1 MSAAQ
6 NTQRSRQPTAPGST
20 WQGLCVAHFHGQRDT
35 HIGTGEDYS
44 TVSLGE
50 IFEMVPAVADK
61 RHSPAI
67 IPSLYN
73 DHDAR
78 EHARQRAVGQFVALT
93 GDVDKGDHSL
103 DHIKALVARFAG
115 VAATLVYSS
124 AHARAGDMRW
134 RIIMPLAQPLSFAD
148 WHDAQLAF
156 YSHMEAAGVVMDHA
170 LARAAQPV
178 YLPNVPAVHA
188 KTGTPLRAGDGTP
201 LYYQRW
207 STGIE
212 ALGLDI
218 ENGPAAAG
226 VAAIRQKRAED
237 DQERQRIRRLSEQH
251 RANRPAA
258 DGENIIDAFNR
269 ANSIAAM
276 LEGCGYQQSPRG
288 DADWRSPM
296 QTGDTYATRI
306 IEGKWVSLS
315 ASDAS
320 SGVGTACAS
329 GCYGDAYDLFVHFTH
344 RGDHKAAF
352 RQLHAERGDAN
363 VIRGRFNAE
372 PPPVDASDPGWQ
384 EMPDWVNQGADPAD
398 AMAATVAVSDQG
410 FADEPFECPP
420 VDLWARYEA
429 PPLPSNLLPPAIEC
443 FALAQGATM
452 GADPAGLAM
461 AALTTC
467 AAAICDGIRVQ
478 VKRHDPSWTE
488 AARLWVALVGP
499 PSTKKTPIMGAAQR
513 PLVKIDANLFA
524 EYIASKEA
532 YDALET
538 KERKVASRP
547 VQRRVRISDA
557 TVEAVQEV
565 LKDSP
570 DGVLS
575 TQDELSGWFGAM
587 DKYGAGK
594 GAMADRGFWLQ
605 AFNGGSYALNRV
617 ARGASL
623 IPNLSINILGGIQ
636 PDPLRRIVSDSVDD
650 GLIQRLIPVLLK
662 PATLGE
668 DEPQDESV
676 RQYDQLVRSLWQLKP
691 GKVVSGEGLL
701 QFSEAGQA
709 VRRRLEAR
717 HLEMVG
723 AEVISPKLGAHF
735 GKYDGIFARLCVL
748 WHCIENIDAH
758 RLPDLISG
766 ATAERAAAFLH
777 EFIVPSAVAF
787 YTGVL
792 GLSDD
797 HDRLIELAGYILS
810 RRLGT
815 VQHRDCQRASGTLR
829 ALTADETKR
838 LFEKLES
845 FAWVEATE
853 PAPKSKTPR
862 WRVNPAVHDLFA
874 ERGRK
879 EKDRRDAAREAIATV
894 LVVGEG

>member
-6 NTQRSRQPTAPGST
+6 TARQQPAKQGPPN
-20 WQGLCVAHFHGQRDT
+20 WQDRCVAFFHGQHDT

-50 IFEMVPAVADK
+50 IFAMVPGMVDK

-67 IPSLYN
+67 IPSTYN
-73 DHDAR
+73 DYDAR
-78 EHARQRAVGQFVALT
+78 EHARQRAVGQFIALT
-93 GDVDKGDHSL
+93 GDVDKGDHSI
-103 DHIKALVARFAG
+103 DQIKGLVRAFAG
-115 VAATLVYSS
+115 EAANLVYSS
-124 AHARAGDMRW
+124 AHAKPGDMRW
-134 RIIMPLAQPLSFAD
+134 RVFIPLAQPLSFCD

-156 YSHMEAAGVVMDHA
+156 YSHMEAAGVTMDHA

-178 YLPNVPAVHA
+178 YLPNVPVVHA
-188 KTGTPLRAGDGTP
+188 KTGTPLRSDDGTP
-201 LYYQRW
+201 LYYQRM
-207 STGIE
+207 SSGIE
-212 ALGLDI
+212 ALGLDVAT
-218 ENGPAAAG
+218 GP
-226 VAAIRQKRAED
+226 VATGTATIRQKRAED
-237 DQERQRIRRLSEQH
+237 EQERQRIRRLSEQY
-251 RANRPAA
+251 RANRPVV
-258 DGENIIDAFNR
+258 DGENIINAFNR
-269 ANSIAAM
+269 SNSIAAM
-276 LEGCGYQQSPRG
+276 LEGCGYQQSPR
-288 DADWRSPM
+288 DNADWRSPM

-306 IEGKWVSLS
+306 IDGKWVSLS

-329 GCYGDAYDLFVHFTH
+329 GCYGDAYDLFVHFKH
-344 RGDHKAAF
+344 GGDHKAAF
-352 RQLHAERGDAN
+352 RHLHAERNGAN
-363 VIRGRFNAE
+363 IIRGRFNAE
-372 PPPVDASDPGWQ
+372 PPPVDAGDPGWQ
-384 EMPDWVNQGADPAD
+384 EVPEWANQGADPAASMGPTVD
-398 AMAATVAVSDQG
+398 AVGKQP
-410 FADEPFECPP
+410 ADEPFECPP

-429 PPLPSNLLPPAIEC
+429 PPLPSNLLPTLIER
-443 FALAQGATM
+443 FALTQGATM

-467 AAAICDGIRVQ
+467 AAAICDGIRLQ

-488 AARLWVALVGP
+488 AARLWVALVGT

-513 PLVKIDANLFA
+513 PLVKIDASLFA
-524 EYIASKEA
+524 EYVSSKDA
-532 YDALET
+532 YDALDN

-691 GKVVSGEGLL
+691 GKVISGEGLL

-797 HDRLIELAGYILS
+797 HDKLTDLASFILAHK
-810 RRLGT
+810 LET
-815 VQHRDCQRASGTLR
+815 VQHRDCQRATSTLK
-829 ALTADETKR
+829 ALTADESKR

-879 EKDRRDAAREAIATV
+879 EKDRRDAARAAISSV
-894 LVVGEG
+894 LAA